1 MVLRNYMKSNKKI
14 LIIGNLGYVGIP
26 LVKYLRN
33 FNKSNHEI
41 YGLDKDLF
49 FLNDYAKHDIK
60 IYPDLQIFKDC
71 RDINLKK
78 ILIKPDVIIYLAA
91 VSNDPMGN
99 MFKKA
104 TEDINYLQCVKLAKQ
119 AKELK
124 VKKFIFASSCS
135 MYGASGD
142 NLKKET
148 DKINPLTDYAIS
160 KVKAE
165 KALKRM
171 SDKNFKTIS
180 LRFAT
185 AAGFSQNLRLDLVFN
200 DFIASAVYKKKIEL
214 LSSGSSWRPLIHVN
228 DMARA
233 ITWAVNFN
241 SVNVFLPINVGS
253 DAWNFR
259 IIDLAKKIAKII
271 GNVKVVIKNKNA
283 VDKRSY
289 KVDFSLFNK
298 LAPNFKPKTNFRSS
312 VIELKNFCIKH
323 KKSLPN
329 FRKSPKWTRLSALN
343 HLIDEKKL
351 NKKLYWINKYD

>member
-1 MVLRNYMKSNKKI
+1 MKSGKKI

-26 LVKYLRN
+26 LVKHLKN
-33 FNKSNHEI
+33 IDKSNHKI

-49 FLNDYAKHDIK
+49 FLNDYAKHDVE
-60 IYPDLQIFKDC
+60 IYPDLQIYKDC
-71 RDINLKK
+71 RKVNLKK
-78 ILIKPDVIIYLAA
+78 IPTKIDVVIYLAA

-99 MFKKA
+99 VFKKA
-104 TEDINYLQCVKLAKQ
+104 TEDINFQHCIKLAQQ
-119 AKELK
+119 AKNLK

-148 DKINPLTDYAIS
+148 DKLNPLTDYAIS

-165 KALKRM
+165 QALKKM

-214 LSSGSSWRPLIHVN
+214 LSAGSSWRPLIHVN

-233 ITWAVNFN
+233 IAWAVNFN
-241 SVNVFLPINVGS
+241 NSKFFLPINVGS
-253 DAWNFR
+253 KAWNFR

-271 GNVKVVIKNKNA
+271 GNVKVVIKDKNA

-289 KVDFSLFNK
+289 KVDFTLFNK
-298 LAPNFKPKTNFRSS
+298 LAPNFKPETNFRSS

-323 KKSLPN
+323 KKYLHK
-329 FRKSPKWTRLSALN
+329 FRKSPKWSRLSALN
-343 HLIDEKKL
+343 HLIDKKKL
-351 NKKLYWINKYD
+351 NKDLYWVNKYD